1 MRIAIDAM
9 GGDHAP
15 NAVIEGALA
24 AAAEWRD
31 TSIILVGDQARI
43 ESELG
48 GRSLPAN
55 LTVHHAS
62 DAIAADEEPV
72 KAVRRKKD
80 ASMVV
85 AGRLVREGGADAMI
99 SAGNTGAL

>member
-15 NAVIEGALA
+15 QSIVEGALMA
-24 AAAEWRD
+24 AKEWND
-31 TSIILVGDQARI
+31 IDIVIVGDEAQI
-43 ESELG
+43 VPLIKEKLPNIHIHHTSE
-48 GRSLPAN
+48 
-55 LTVHHAS
+55 V
-62 DAIAADEEPV
+62 IFADDEPV

-85 AGRLVREGGADAMI
+85 AGRLVKERQADAMI
-99 SAGNTGAL
+99 SSGNTET